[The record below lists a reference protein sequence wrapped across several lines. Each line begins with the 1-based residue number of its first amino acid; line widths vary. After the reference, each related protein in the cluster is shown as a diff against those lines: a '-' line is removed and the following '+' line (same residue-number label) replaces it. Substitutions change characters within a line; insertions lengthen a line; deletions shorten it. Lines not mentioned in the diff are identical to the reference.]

1 MGLFG
6 RATAICL
13 LITSGLT
20 AKNKTSDD
28 EKAVKQ
34 MRVCFELAS
43 FRAKAHANVV
53 QKIMKA
59 AIDAAKEEEG
69 EGLTSELALNTLMLG
84 WMTKCYE
91 NVEAVGAEL
100 VAAASSENITLYR
113 ELEDRLLGA
122 LPDKKKEVSTDLVM
136 EAMAFIMT
144 QPKKLLKLAKKIM
157 KEPVKK
163 AAKNSTAIGSNKTE
177 TKIPEVTPKSSRFG
191 ASATMAAV
199 LAVLGAFAAAIAA
212 LRKLSR
218 KGGSS
223 PGKATSGKAKE
234 QRAEKKSGKRKSN

>member
-6 RATAICL
+6 RAAAICIL
-13 LITSGLT
+13 LTSALPAT
-20 AKNKTSDD
+20 TKTSDD

-43 FRAKAHANVV
+43 FRAKQHAKVV

-59 AIDAAKEEEG
+59 AIEAAE

-91 NVEAVGAEL
+91 SIETVGAEL

-122 LPDKKKEVSTDLVM
+122 LPEKSKEVGTDIVM
-136 EAMAFIMT
+136 EAMAFVMT

-163 AAKNSTAIGSNKTE
+163 AEKNNSSSNRTE
-177 TKIPEVTPKSSRFG
+177 NRTPEVIPSSSRFAG
-191 ASATMAAV
+191 STTMFAV
-199 LAVLGAFAAAIAA
+199 LTVLGAFAAAVAA
-212 LRKLSR
+212 LRKLSS
-218 KGGSS
+218 KGSSS
-223 PGKATSGKAKE
+223 PGKATPGKTKD
-234 QRAEKKSGKRKSN
+234 QKSEKKSGKKKAN